1 MWNNDSVRLIGIRLD
16 KLTEK
21 VVIQT
26 SLFDTIEE
34 DKNDVT
40 LEKTLDR
47 LKEKYGTKI
56 ISRASLKDKR
66 DVKSE

>member
-1 MWNNDSVRLIGIRLD
+1 M
-16 KLTEK
+16 
-21 VVIQT
+21 IQT
-26 SLFDTIEE
+26 SLFDTIKE

-56 ISRASLKDKR
+56 ISRASLKDKK